1 MYKTPAGEWVDCHHR
16 LVVDKVRTLAQ
27 PNRQSFVLFNR
38 YMHVLIGKHT
48 HTHTHTLSLSF
59 VRSASRLRSHKSMP
73 SPSTSAINTLALRES
88 SSQKDQD

>member
-38 YMHVLIGKHT
+38 YMHVLIGEQT
-48 HTHTHTLSLSF
+48 HTHTHSLFPSF
-59 VRSASRLRSHKSMP
+59 GVSS
-73 SPSTSAINTLALRES
+73 SPS
-88 SSQKDQD
+88 QKHAKSVHFGDKYFGFTRQYIAERSILKR